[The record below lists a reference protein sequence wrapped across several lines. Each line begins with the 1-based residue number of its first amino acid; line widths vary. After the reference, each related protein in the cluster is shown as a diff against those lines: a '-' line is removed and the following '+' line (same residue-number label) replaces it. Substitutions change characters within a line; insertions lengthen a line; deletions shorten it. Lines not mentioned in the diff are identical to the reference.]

1 MIERNDVNYTA
12 IRRATAI
19 AHVCEK
25 SGFCQKPDFSSGRTQ
40 NVSQRER

>member
-19 AHVCEK
+19 AHVHKK
-25 SGFCQKPDFSSGRTQ
+25 SGFCRKPDFSGGRAG